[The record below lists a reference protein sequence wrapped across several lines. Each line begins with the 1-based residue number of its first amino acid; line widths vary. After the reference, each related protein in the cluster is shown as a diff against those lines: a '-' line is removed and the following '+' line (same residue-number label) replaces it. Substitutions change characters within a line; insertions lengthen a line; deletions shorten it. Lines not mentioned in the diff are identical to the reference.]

1 VAEIE
6 IAVDVDAPTTAAAA
20 NGVGRVRAAVA
31 GSMAGKAAELVTL
44 VLLATVVPRWLG
56 PDVYGRFSV
65 PLTIVTLGSLALS
78 LGGPTV
84 MARFVPAA
92 PAGQRVAVARAIGAR
107 LARGRALQLVGVA
120 AVAGLAAVVAPDRF
134 PPATTTLV
142 VVSLVLSVGATLAL
156 QVPLGLGR
164 TGPWSL
170 RYPLQN
176 AVLIVAV
183 LLLHGRWDDLG
194 SVVAILVS
202 TVVAAGYAAVVLRPL
217 VAQPA
222 DAVALPDGA
231 LRFGTFHAVGA
242 ALVQVAQRGGVV
254 AVAVLGG
261 SSSESGHAALAIGLA
276 LGVTYA
282 VLQSFTVALPLVAAV
297 EAGTPAEAEATLSRL
312 AALLLAVIVP
322 AAVVA
327 SWLADRWVPGVFGT
341 DYEPATDA
349 FGPALAMVVLAP
361 LTSLAVQLAALRIRP
376 AVTAALG
383 VAAAAT
389 FMVTA
394 VAAVPSWEAVGATT
408 AAFAGTLASATTA
421 LVLLRGAFDRRLVLA
436 SFTGAAAVL
445 LAGLA

>member
-1 VAEIE
+1 MAEIE
-6 IAVDVDAPTTAAAA
+6 IDVDVDAPTTAAAE
-20 NGVGRVRAAVA
+20 GVGRVRAAVA

-56 PDVYGRFSV
+56 PDRYGRFSV

-92 PAGQRVAVARAIGAR
+92 PADQRVAVARAIGAR
-107 LARGRALQLVGVA
+107 LARGRALQLVGLATVG
-120 AVAGLAAVVAPDRF
+120 GLAAIIAPDRF
-134 PPATTTLV
+134 PPTTTGLV
-142 VVSLVLSVGATLAL
+142 MLALVLSVGATLAL

-183 LLLHGRWDDLG
+183 LLLHDTWDDLG

-202 TVVAAGYAAVVLRPL
+202 TVIAAGYAAAVLRPL
-217 VAQPA
+217 VAQPVE
-222 DAVALPDGA
+222 AVALPEGA
-231 LRFGTFHAVGA
+231 LRFGAFHAVGA

-254 AVAVLGG
+254 AVALLGG
-261 SSSESGHAALAIGLA
+261 SSSESGYAALAIGLA

-282 VLQSFTVALPLVAAV
+282 VLQSFTVALPLVADV
-297 EAGTPAEAEATLSRL
+297 DAGTPAEAEATLGRL
-312 AALLLAVIVP
+312 AALLLAVVVP
-322 AAVVA
+322 AAGLA

-341 DYEPATDA
+341 DYEPAIDA
-349 FGPALAMVVLAP
+349 FGPALSMVALAP

-376 AVTAALG
+376 RVTAALG
-383 VAAAAT
+383 VAAAAA
-389 FMVTA
+389 FVVTA
-394 VAAVPSWEAVGATT
+394 VAAIPSWEAVGATC
-408 AAFAGTLASATTA
+408 AAFAGTLASASTA
-421 LVLLRGAFDRRLVLA
+421 LVLLRGAVDRRLVLA
-436 SFTGAAAVL
+436 SFAGAAAVL
-445 LAGLA
+445 LAGLT